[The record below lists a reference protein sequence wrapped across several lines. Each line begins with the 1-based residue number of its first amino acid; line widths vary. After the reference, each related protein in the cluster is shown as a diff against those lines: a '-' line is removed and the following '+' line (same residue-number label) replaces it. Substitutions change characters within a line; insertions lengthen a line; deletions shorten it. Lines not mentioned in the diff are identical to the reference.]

1 METLQQTV
9 RAEFRYAVHF
19 TRRIFDPAN
28 RALRDVI
35 ATGGTA
41 PRKTLFVVDEFL
53 CASYPGLLDR
63 IAEYCR
69 VHSAV
74 IQNVTSP
81 LVVPGGEAVK
91 NTDQCVD
98 LIQNLIN
105 SYGICRHSFVVAIG
119 GGAVLD
125 MTGFAAATSH
135 RGVRLLR
142 VPTTVLS
149 QNDSGVGV
157 KTSINR
163 FGKKNFIGT
172 FTPPYAVINDFDF
185 LDSLSDRDWRAGIAE
200 AVKVSLI
207 KDASFF
213 EFIEA
218 STAALVARDKKTMEY
233 LVHRCAQ
240 LHLAHI
246 AGLDPFEMGSSRP
259 LDFGHWSAHKL
270 EQITSYRLRHGEAVA
285 IGIALDA
292 TYSLLTGIL
301 SRAAWQR
308 TINVL
313 LALGFSL
320 YIPELAQTSALLD
333 GLTEFR
339 EHLGGELTIML
350 LEDIGRGV
358 ETHEMDNAIVLR
370 CIEALRSLA
379 VQSTSGNTLVRL
391 SDPEELWIDKAPA
404 LLQ

>member
-1 METLQQTV
+1 M
-9 RAEFRYAVHF
+9 
-19 TRRIFDPAN
+19 
-28 RALRDVI
+28 
-35 ATGGTA
+35 
-41 PRKTLFVVDEFL
+41 FVVDEFL

-69 VHSAV
+69 VHSTV

-207 KDASFF
+207 KDAGFF
-213 EFIEA
+213 EFVEA

-246 AGLDPFEMGSSRP
+246 AGSDPFEMGSPRP

-270 EQITSYRLRHGEAVA
+270 EQITHTGCGMVKP
-285 IGIALDA
+285 
-292 TYSLLTGIL
+292 LLSVLHSIL
-301 SRAAWQR
+301 P
-308 TINVL
+308 TPFL
-313 LALGFSL
+313 LASCH
-320 YIPELAQTSALLD
+320 ELHGSGRSMSCWRLDSRCTFQNSA
-333 GLTEFR
+333 R
-339 EHLGGELTIML
+339 RML
-350 LEDIGRGV
+350 CW
-358 ETHEMDNAIVLR
+358 TA
-370 CIEALRSLA
+370 
-379 VQSTSGNTLVRL
+379 
-391 SDPEELWIDKAPA
+391 
-404 LLQ
+404 